1 MVEVVVAGG
10 YSGREIEEERG
21 ERRERIDMILGYI
34 IFYCVDILF

>member
-1 MVEVVVAGG
+1 MVAGG
-10 YSGREIEEERG
+10 YSGREIEEERR